1 MGKSP
6 DEQPFLAAY
15 KLRLAKLTLVPITR
29 QLLTVICHMS
39 NMYPKKRASWVG
51 IMINFDRP
59 DHCHDHLNWIER
71 SGVKHKYIN
80 I

>member
-29 QLLTVICHMS
+29 QLLDNSRKVEALGELGS
-39 NMYPKKRASWVG
+39 SEAQKVQ
-51 IMINFDRP
+51 FDNPR
-59 DHCHDHLNWIER
+59 
-71 SGVKHKYIN
+71 
-80 I
+80 